1 MSDMP
6 EKPQNGRNPLSF
18 MGGLVLL
25 GFAAALLLFGG
36 SLFGGGRAVNET
48 AELQQIPALDSAPS
62 LLSQQSG
69 VGGPL
74 AVGAAAYDFT
84 LSDVAG
90 NPVSLSDF
98 RGRPVILNFW
108 ATWCAPCRIEMPDLE
123 RAFLAHQE
131 NDLVILAINQ
141 GESAAVVQAFFY
153 DELGLSF
160 TPLLDTEVEV
170 SNLFSA
176 FNLPTTIFIAT
187 DGTVTAIH
195 RGLLL
200 PEQIEG
206 YLAQT
211 LSG

>member
-6 EKPQNGRNPLSF
+6 KKPQNGRNPLSF

-48 AELQQIPALDSAPS
+48 AELQQIPALDSAPP

-98 RGRPVILNFW
+98 RDRPVILNFW

-153 DELGLSF
+153 DELELSF
-160 TPLLDTEVEV
+160 TPLLDTEGKV

-176 FNLPTTIFIAT
+176 FNLPTTIFIAA

>member
-36 SLFGGGRAVNET
+36 SLFGGGSAVNET

-176 FNLPTTIFIAT
+176 FNLPTTIFIAA

-211 LSG
+211 LSS

>member
-36 SLFGGGRAVNET
+36 SLFGGGSAVNET

-176 FNLPTTIFIAT
+176 FNLPTTIFIAA